1 MEESFAL
8 CFALCWLWLLIT
20 NTSRFANHTVVPC
33 HSSLQSYLSVC
44 SMPQASLLASLSL
57 MYFHYAQLLLPCRTQ
72 CSYAAPAMYCS
83 PVPFHPPSEAQ
94 DRSSGGTGSP
104 CLICAPQ
111 NFSWNA
117 FWLPVETLSR
127 SFDGGKKLSLLN
139 SIITFVSLM
148 ARKYESIA
156 FLFFM

>member
-20 NTSRFANHTVVPC
+20 NTSRFANHTVVSC
-33 HSSLQSYLSVC
+33 VSSLPSHLSVC
-44 SMPQASLLASLSL
+44 SLPQACLLASLSL

-104 CLICAPQ
+104 CLICAPRTSREMPFGCPSKHCPAPLTAVR
-111 NFSWNA
+111 NSRCGTA
-117 FWLPVETLSR
+117 LSH
-127 SFDGGKKLSLLN
+127 SCL
-139 SIITFVSLM
+139 
-148 ARKYESIA
+148 
-156 FLFFM
+156 